1 MRNDVREP
9 VHLQPPPI
17 SPRDLDPETACRQL
31 EAELETLPQGENS
44 FACGNR
50 GDFWVCCVCGCHV
63 HASCFD
69 VSDYVPLYSRGGI
82 HFFICMRCLRS
93 CAPSLRAASRLLL
106 NETCLLCGHS
116 RGYLVYTTD
125 GYLVHKRC
133 GLLLRGSIYHLQG
146 SVFSAKTGVSAPQ
159 RTFIQFVLPPRK
171 CWGIEDLGSHPCSV
185 CGSSAGSG
193 VHCSVMGCTQMV
205 HLGCLDRRSF
215 VYFSSPQ
222 GLTLLCPSHRP
233 RGFVPDADTH
243 VLIPAVY
250 ASPAT
255 RLLGIFRR
263 LREFRQVWARYV
275 PAGETQLREAKAA
288 QDSLRQQMAQ
298 LLRRKSDPPRLQRH
312 HLLVD
317 RLALTP
323 WVLSETGVSAIQEV
337 LALTTAAVTPPPPP
351 LTPAVKPGSREV
363 PREVPREEE
372 AWEGSSEDSRGEET
386 RVCVSERDMLVRAAG
401 RHPVYV
407 NLTRLQQLL
416 QRAGDVLERDPFF
429 QFVGS
434 LPSHRFVTGNEYER
448 AVAAAHHMVKRPA
461 SPPEMPET
469 PEFPAGNDLWERVDE
484 TPLYPTFPL
493 WRAKQGPAELPAS
506 PPLSRGSLP
515 VDDVL
520 FSREVTKFDGISA
533 RRLTLQAQASPLEK
547 LFSRLIAARPR
558 ADLSARV
565 VKSLRSPLATRARR
579 LALLGDKTA
588 RLRALRSFAAVSLLR
603 QWVRAPWSLLATPL
617 QLDPWVRDLPQH
629 LPEQLHNDARRFD
642 QLVAALRSIPDTLDA
657 FPRGCE
663 RVRRQV
669 DETVLTHLGTES
681 GVCAIC
687 ASTAFSDITPTCAGG
702 SFICGSCVFNA
713 GWLLIG
719 LYLDVFLAEHW
730 VTCEVVAFDPV
741 SHLHCVLDGDYRPAA
756 VDLADTPYVLRS
768 SVDVLFEASFR
779 RPKTVEDME
788 ADCLVRSSVAAAAQD
803 HRCQVCKRDDNEKEL
818 LLCDS
823 CNKAYHVSC
832 LHWKEQSVPDVR
844 LVTLPD
850 L

>member
-1 MRNDVREP
+1 
-9 VHLQPPPI
+9 
-17 SPRDLDPETACRQL
+17 
-31 EAELETLPQGENS
+31 
-44 FACGNR
+44 
-50 GDFWVCCVCGCHV
+50 
-63 HASCFD
+63 
-69 VSDYVPLYSRGGI
+69 
-82 HFFICMRCLRS
+82 MRCLRS

-171 CWGIEDLGSHPCSV
+171 CWGVEDLGSHPCSV

-193 VHCSVMGCTQMV
+193 VHCSVMGCTQV
-205 HLGCLDRRSF
+205 GAEWAFQRDGALGLSGPSFLRLLLLPPGGTFDSPLLPSSHFSAPPTDPAGSFPTPIPTCSFPRCTPPPPPASSESSVVCGSFATCGRDMFPRGRRSCGRRRRRKIRCANRWRNCCGASRIPRGCSGT
-215 VYFSSPQ
+215 VDPRGSSP
-222 GLTLLCPSHRP
+222 
-233 RGFVPDADTH
+233 VD
-243 VLIPAVY
+243 
-250 ASPAT
+250 
-255 RLLGIFRR
+255 
-263 LREFRQVWARYV
+263 
-275 PAGETQLREAKAA
+275 
-288 QDSLRQQMAQ
+288 
-298 LLRRKSDPPRLQRH
+298 
-312 HLLVD
+312 LLVD

-461 SPPEMPET
+461 PPPEMPET

-547 LFSRLIAARPR
+547 LFSRLIAARNALPPPTTQALAPTSPR
-558 ADLSARV
+558 ASSSPCDPPWPREHGVWRCWATKPRDCAR
-565 VKSLRSPLATRARR
+565 
-579 LALLGDKTA
+579 
-588 RLRALRSFAAVSLLR
+588 
-603 QWVRAPWSLLATPL
+603 
-617 QLDPWVRDLPQH
+617 
-629 LPEQLHNDARRFD
+629 
-642 QLVAALRSIPDTLDA
+642 
-657 FPRGCE
+657 
-663 RVRRQV
+663 
-669 DETVLTHLGTES
+669 
-681 GVCAIC
+681 
-687 ASTAFSDITPTCAGG
+687 
-702 SFICGSCVFNA
+702 
-713 GWLLIG
+713 
-719 LYLDVFLAEHW
+719 
-730 VTCEVVAFDPV
+730 
-741 SHLHCVLDGDYRPAA
+741 
-756 VDLADTPYVLRS
+756 
-768 SVDVLFEASFR
+768 
-779 RPKTVEDME
+779 
-788 ADCLVRSSVAAAAQD
+788 
-803 HRCQVCKRDDNEKEL
+803 
-818 LLCDS
+818 
-823 CNKAYHVSC
+823 
-832 LHWKEQSVPDVR
+832 
-844 LVTLPD
+844 
-850 L
+850 